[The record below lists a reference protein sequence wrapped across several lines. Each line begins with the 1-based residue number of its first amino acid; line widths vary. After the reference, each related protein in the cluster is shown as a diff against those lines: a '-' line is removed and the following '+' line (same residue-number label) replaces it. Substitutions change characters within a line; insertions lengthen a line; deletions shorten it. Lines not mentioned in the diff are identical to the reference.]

1 MNRPRVK
8 VPSSEEEACY
18 HCISRTVGRAY
29 LFGDVEKELIRN
41 QIWLLAEYCG
51 VEIVTYVIMSNH
63 YHVLVRVPIRWEVSD
78 QELQRLYNLL
88 YPKLKPQQ
96 KRALENVIAEMPGN
110 GPLAQKWREQQ
121 KRQMF
126 DVSYFNKLLKMRI
139 SIWYNRK
146 NKRVGTLWEA
156 PFKSVL
162 VENGEAL
169 EKMAAYIDLNPV
181 RAFIVKRPEDYR
193 FCGYAEAVAGVRRA
207 KKGLGSVYLSDW
219 NEVSAKYRCL
229 LYATASSFL
238 SEKGKVSPEELEV
251 VMRTKGQLPLG
262 RVMGCRIRYFVD
274 GAILGSQGYVA
285 QKTAMFLAGKP
296 QVRERKPYDLHP
308 VTDWNGLTVYT
319 RIRSGLFT

>member
-8 VPSSEEEACY
+8 VPSTEEEACY

-29 LFGDVEKELIRN
+29 LFGDREKELIRS

-63 YHVLVRVPIRWEVSD
+63 YHVLVRVPIRRELSD
-78 QELQRLYNLL
+78 HELHRLYNLL

-96 KRALENVIAEMPGN
+96 KRALEGVIADMPVN
-110 GPLAQKWREQQ
+110 GPVAQKWREQQ

-162 VENGEAL
+162 VESGEAL

-181 RAFIVKRPEDYR
+181 RALLVKKPEDYR
-193 FCGYAEAVAGVRRA
+193 FCAYTEAVAGIGRA
-207 KKGLGSVYLSDW
+207 QKGLGSIYLSSWDAIA
-219 NEVSAKYRCL
+219 AKYRCL

-238 SEKGKVSPEELEV
+238 SEKGKVSAEEFEEV
-251 VMRTKGQLPLG
+251 LRTKGQLPLG
-262 RVMGCRIRYFVD
+262 RVLGCRIRYFVD
-274 GAILGSQGYVA
+274 GAILGSHGYVA
-285 QKTAMFLAGKP
+285 QQTARFLAGKP
-296 QVRERKPYDLHP
+296 QVHERKPYDLHP
-308 VTDWNGLTVYT
+308 VTDWNGLAVYT
-319 RIRSGLFT
+319 RIRSGLFA